1 MKTKV
6 NNQKGRGKQRNNIK
20 TNSNNVNNRINQK
33 QQKRNTTCLT
43 GAISCCLIHRLKC
56 VAEGGGRVVLLV
68 LHQLSP
74 AEDEEEDG
82 HYDHEDEGEDGHQDH
97 EDEDGHHDHEDHH
110 HDEDAS
116 PLNPVGKPE
125 LDLGLVELLGL
136 GNQVCEAR
144 VLPDQHHD
152 VNMVIIWNKIYQ
164 DIMDDLYLY
173 FL

>member
-1 MKTKV
+1 MINTRAPD
-6 NNQKGRGKQRNNIK
+6 GA
-20 TNSNNVNNRINQK
+20 NNVNNRINQK

-56 VAEGGGRVVLLV
+56 VTEGGGRVVLLV

-74 AEDEEEDG
+74 AEDEG
-82 HYDHEDEGEDGHQDH
+82 GDGHQDH

-152 VNMVIIWNKIYQ
+152 GNMVII
-164 DIMDDLYLY
+164 
-173 FL
+173 